1 MNLIDTINKDNL
13 PKQLEGSGLKKA
25 LNVLDVM
32 NFSDAEREDYE
43 DHLKWLRIQA
53 NTMKKYKQDGIE
65 EGEARGELNK
75 AIAIA
80 KNLVNLGLPIQDI
93 INATGLTKEQ
103 ISTINK

>member
-1 MNLIDTINKDNL
+1 MRDVTPRVDIAF
-13 PKQLEGSGLKKA
+13 KKIFGVEE
-25 LNVLDVM
+25 NDVM

-43 DHLKWLRIQA
+43 DHLKWRPIQA
-53 NTMKKYKQDGIE
+53 NTMKKYKQDGRE
-65 EGEARGELNK
+65 EGRAEGELNK